1 MDLTLQKCL
10 QLRNRLENEEGQTLV
25 EYGLLLMLI
34 ALVVMAAVALLGT
47 QISGFFADMA
57 AGFP

>member
-10 QLRNRLENEEGQTLV
+10 QLRNRLENEEDQNMV
-25 EYGLLLMLI
+25 EYDQLLVLI
-34 ALVVMAAVALLGT
+34 ALVVMVAVALLGT

>member
-1 MDLTLQKCL
+1 MDLILQKCL
-10 QLRNRLENEEGQTLV
+10 QLRNRENEEDQNMV
-25 EYGLLLMLI
+25 EYDQLLVLI

-47 QISGFFADMA
+47 NISGFFADMT